1 MLSLDELNFT
11 DLDLV
16 LIVRQLMGVKLL
28 RVQAGAVTLTTT
40 LSTSTNEKYMRLTS
54 KYVWWRFGGR
64 AEVSPASPV
73 RLWRI

>member
-1 MLSLDELNFT
+1 MLSLVDLNFT

-28 RVQAGAVTLTTT
+28 RVQASAVTLTTK
-40 LSTSTNEKYMRLTS
+40 LSTSNEKYMRLTS
-54 KYVWWRFGGR
+54 KYVWWRFGAR